1 MPVGPTLEEG
11 AIVIR
16 HVAQVR
22 LHVLGERSQRRVVRK
37 GQSDRTRKEIG
48 LGGVL
53 EFAAVPSGEGDEAA
67 DGTPLG
73 EIKPLDH
80 LEDRVPELRRVDAC
94 HVEGQTRADGE
105 LLENGLCGEEGLQVD
120 GREPSLFAQRAV
132 KADEEVALHLLRQ
145 AFPTV
150 LAAVFL
156 IEHVIDGALLPALV
170 AATVIHRPERAGDAA
185 HLSFRH
191 AEEGCD
197 LIVREAAK
205 IEKRH
210 ECLLGLQVGTEH
222 LALFR
227 CGPFDSSA
235 VAVVVHLGFGLLE
248 AHLTLTLRPCLLGR
262 QRLMDALGR
271 ATKDVPDFVR
281 CRCGYGERI
290 PLEARGG
297 LHGIGRLQ
305 KRDDRTV
312 GRRHPVCVVPYCRDP
327 LEEGVRIDERKAL
340 RVIGRKHFYLNRG
353 GVDEHLDDG
362 VGQTEYKLADPAA
375 CRGLTGRTL
384 PVVRAEP
391 ARKNG
396 LPVLGTLQIV
406 ELVFVR
412 VVQVF
417 AQAEFDL
424 FGRQGA
430 AERNVHDTRV
440 VTNAALHASYD
451 VETLIGHLAEDL
463 PADPLDRS
471 APVAGG
477 KDVNEKLKENG
488 VHAEGIFRHSFDEKV
503 VCFPH
508 SLFRGDEIEEHRF
521 SLVRLMM
528 RTMSAFSCKDL
539 RERA

>member
-1 MPVGPTLEEG
+1 MT
-11 AIVIR
+11 
-16 HVAQVR
+16 
-22 LHVLGERSQRRVVRK
+22 
-37 GQSDRTRKEIG
+37 IG
-48 LGGVL
+48 LS
-53 EFAAVPSGEGDEAA
+53 AAV
-67 DGTPLG
+67 
-73 EIKPLDH
+73 I
-80 LEDRVPELRRVDAC
+80 
-94 HVEGQTRADGE
+94 
-105 LLENGLCGEEGLQVD
+105 
-120 GREPSLFAQRAV
+120 LFA
-132 KADEEVALHLLRQ
+132 
-145 AFPTV
+145 
-150 LAAVFL
+150 
-156 IEHVIDGALLPALV
+156 
-170 AATVIHRPERAGDAA
+170 
-185 HLSFRH
+185 S
-191 AEEGCD
+191 
-197 LIVREAAK
+197 
-205 IEKRH
+205 
-210 ECLLGLQVGTEH
+210 
-222 LALFR
+222 
-227 CGPFDSSA
+227 
-235 VAVVVHLGFGLLE
+235 
-248 AHLTLTLRPCLLGR
+248 
-262 QRLMDALGR
+262 
-271 ATKDVPDFVR
+271 
-281 CRCGYGERI
+281 
-290 PLEARGG
+290 
-297 LHGIGRLQ
+297 
-305 KRDDRTV
+305 
-312 GRRHPVCVVPYCRDP
+312 RDP

-508 SLFRGDEIEEHRF
+508 SLFRGDGIEEHRF